1 MEIQKPGAG
10 SPLSNLYL
18 NLYLADGLAARGQ
31 DFLLLAG
38 RVLIGWIF
46 IQSGWGK
53 LMDIPKF
60 AATMARRGL
69 PDFLGY
75 LAPPVE
81 FFGGL
86 FLVLG
91 FATRY
96 TTLLMLLFMI
106 IATFSSHRYWT
117 FTDPAQ
123 YTSQSSNFWKN
134 VSMTGGIVL
143 LFVTGAGRYAI
154 DRLLRKS

>member
-1 MEIQKPGAG
+1 MSMQNSDAG
-10 SPLSNLYL
+10 SPFSF
-18 NLYLADGLAARGQ
+18 LYLADGLAARRQ
-31 DFLLLAG
+31 DCLLLLG

-46 IQSGWGK
+46 IMSGWGK
-53 LMDIPKF
+53 LWNIPGF
-60 AATMARRGL
+60 AATMERRGL
-69 PDFLGY
+69 PEFLGY

-117 FTDPAQ
+117 FVEPAQ
-123 YTSQSSNFWKN
+123 RTIQSSNFWKN
-134 VSMTGGIVL
+134 VSMTGGIIV
-143 LFVTGAGRYAI
+143 LFVAGAGRFAV
-154 DRLLRKS
+154 DRCLLRRS

>member
-1 MEIQKPGAG
+1 MRNSGLG
-10 SPLSNLYL
+10 SPLS

-31 DFLLLAG
+31 DVLLLAG

-46 IQSGWGK
+46 IMSGWGK
-53 LMDIPKF
+53 LMDIPRF
-60 AATMARRGL
+60 ATTMERRGL

-86 FLVLG
+86 FLVFG

-96 TTLLMLLFMI
+96 AALLMLLFMI

-117 FTDPAQ
+117 FSEPAQ
-123 YTSQSSNFWKN
+123 RAIQSSNFWKN
-134 VSMTGGIVL
+134 VSMTGGIVV
-143 LFVTGAGRYAI
+143 LFVAGAGRFAV
-154 DRLLRKS
+154 DRLLRRN